1 MPTRPLDAASSGAF
15 KDAEAVGGW
24 EGVATPALPAAAY
37 ERAGSGAERTQR
49 RYDFFDAA
57 FDAGHV
63 RKVKKPKVEG
73 AATMRRARP
82 AAMAGKRAPNLL
94 PGKRGHRHQRERW

>member
-1 MPTRPLDAASSGAF
+1 LPTRPLNAVSSGAF

-37 ERAGSGAERTQR
+37 KRAGSGAERPSRQ
-49 RYDFFDAA
+49 YDWFDSA

-73 AATMRRARP
+73 EAPMRRTQP
-82 AAMAGKRAPNLL
+82 AVTAPNSL